1 MTPDAIPP
9 APSDAIPAATLILM
23 REGAEISDPPE
34 ILMIERGAALAF
46 LGGAMVFPG
55 GRVDSGDRAMVAA
68 TDADPEDRA
77 ARIAAIR
84 ETIEEVGLV
93 VGIAPTPDDSRQER
107 LRDGVRRGESLATL
121 LAETGLTLTPEALT
135 PFARWCPEHVPV
147 RRFDARFYLAA
158 IDRSRS
164 TPRIDGSETVRAEWL
179 PAAEALARADRD
191 EIRIIYPTRR
201 TLERLALYRDFPSA
215 VADARAWP
223 VRRIIP
229 FLAERDGVPSICI
242 PDDLGF
248 PITAEPVAQARRG

>member
-1 MTPDAIPP
+1 MTLDAIPP

-23 REGAEISDPPE
+23 REGAETGDPPE

-55 GRVDSGDRAMVAA
+55 GRVDPGDRAMVVAA
-68 TDADPEDRA
+68 DVDPEDSA

-93 VGIAPTPDDSRQER
+93 VGIAPTPDGARQER

-121 LAETGLTLTPEALT
+121 LAETGSTLTPEALT

-164 TPRIDGSETVRAEWL
+164 TPRIDGGETVRAEWL
-179 PAAEALARADRD
+179 PAAEALSRADRD